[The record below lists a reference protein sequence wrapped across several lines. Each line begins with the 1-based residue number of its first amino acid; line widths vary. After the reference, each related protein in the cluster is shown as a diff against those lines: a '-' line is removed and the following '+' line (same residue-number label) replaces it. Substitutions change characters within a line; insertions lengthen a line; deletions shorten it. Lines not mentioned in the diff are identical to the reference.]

1 MVKTYS
7 MWVESTKEG
16 KFKFCQRYVN
26 PLKSTINHKVVNKVT
41 VTLSK
46 DTPQSRKKATEILL
60 KKIED
65 KLDDEHKGTDITLQ
79 ELTDKYQQYL
89 KDLDRPWSTRK
100 RALSNFK
107 FINEYFAGAIA
118 KNVTT
123 SMINNYLEYC
133 LYKRKRKLS
142 NSSTRLRK
150 VFLSNAY
157 RYGIDHGLIN
167 INPVV
172 GVKVRWKDESKKER
186 ERVENKYLTDE
197 ELRAI
202 LGYVKYIAN
211 RPDYYYL
218 FKFTAST
225 GMRIDEATGI
235 LKKNIIKKNGITYAK
250 VEGTQEYR
258 YGELYKKEKQTTR
271 NVKSDHTKT
280 KSSYRM
286 VQLNKSACKIVNN
299 LMPFR
304 KDNDHLFINS
314 YFKNVWNVYTI
325 LSYLKTIDRKL
336 GIAKQ
341 PTTHFFRHTYISKM
355 VELGTPLNVIMAQ
368 VGQKNSSITRD
379 IYTHV
384 TEREMKLLHYN
395 LSQYDADIDI

>member
-1 MVKTYS
+1 MAKTYS
-7 MWVESTKEG
+7 MWVEPTKKG
-16 KFKFCQRYVN
+16 KFKFCQRYVD
-26 PLKSTINHKVVNKVT
+26 PLKSTLNHKVISKVT

-46 DTPQSRKKATEILL
+46 DTPQSRKKAAEILQ

-65 KLDDEHKGTDITLQ
+65 KLYDEHKGTDITLKK
-79 ELTDKYQQYL
+79 LTDKYQEYL
-89 KDLDRPWSTRK
+89 KETDRPWNTRK
-100 RALSNFK
+100 RAMDVLK
-107 FINEYFAGAIA
+107 FVNQYFDKAIA
-118 KNVTT
+118 KNITT
-123 SMINNYLEYC
+123 PMINNYLEYC

-150 VFLSNAY
+150 VYLSNAY
-157 RYGIDHGLIN
+157 RYGIEHGLLN
-167 INPVV
+167 INPTV
-172 GVKVRWKDESKKER
+172 GVKVRWKDESEKER
-186 ERVENKYLTDE
+186 DRIENKYLTDE

-225 GMRIDEATGI
+225 GMRIDEAIGI
-235 LKKNIIKKNGITYAK
+235 LKKNIINKDGITYAK

-258 YGELYKKEKQTTR
+258 YGELYKKEKKTKR
-271 NVKSDHTKT
+271 NVKSARTKT
-280 KSSYRM
+280 KSSYRI
-286 VQLNKSACKIVNN
+286 VQLNKSACRIVNS
-299 LMPFR
+299 LIPFR
-304 KDNDHLFINS
+304 KDDDHLFINA
-314 YFKNVWNVYTI
+314 YFKNVWNVYTV

-368 VGQKNSSITRD
+368 VGQKDSNITRD

-384 TEREMKLLHYN
+384 TEKEMKLLNYN
-395 LSQYDADIDI
+395 LSLFDDDINI